1 MPMIDAFLAE
11 LSQEAATTR
20 RLFER
25 VPEEKMDWR
34 PHEKSMPL
42 SRLAGHIA
50 ELPGW
55 AATVLRDEA
64 FDLDTAAEKGW
75 LPARPATTAE
85 LLEIFD
91 RSVAGFRAAAEGI
104 DDTKLKERW
113 RLLKGGRTAIEM
125 PRAVGVRSFI
135 LNHMIH
141 HRGQLSVYLRLLDVP
156 LPSIYGPTADEPGPL
171 G

>member
-11 LSQEAATTR
+11 MGHEAATTR

-25 VPEEKMDWR
+25 VPEDKMDWR

-50 ELPGW
+50 ELPRW
-55 AATVLRDEA
+55 SSTILHDDA

-75 LPARPATTAE
+75 VPARPATTAE

-91 RSVAGFRAAAEGI
+91 GSVAGFRAAAEGI
-104 DDTKLKERW
+104 DDAKLKEKW
-113 RLLKGGRTAIEM
+113 RLIKGGKAVLEM
-125 PRAVGVRSFI
+125 PRAVGVRSFV

-141 HRGQLSVYLRLLDVP
+141 HRGQLAVYLRLLDVP
-156 LPSIYGPTADEPGPL
+156 LPSIYGPTADEPGPM